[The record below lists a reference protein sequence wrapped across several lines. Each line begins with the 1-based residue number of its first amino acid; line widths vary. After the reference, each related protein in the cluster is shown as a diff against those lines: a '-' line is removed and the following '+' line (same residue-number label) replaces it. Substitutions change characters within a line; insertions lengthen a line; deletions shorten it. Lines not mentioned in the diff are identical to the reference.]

1 MIHHFYHKTV
11 LLTLQ
16 FSGSSHLYWDRVNK
30 YPLRFTGPE
39 SGNKNITDPDNPI
52 LFLKNAF
59 T

>member
-39 SGNKNITDPDNPI
+39 SGNKNIMDPDNPI